1 MYYLYPIVY
10 KKVIYL
16 YCYIIK
22 GIKMKENSKLII
34 FVKQKRKLAQITQV
48 ELAEKADV
56 GLRFVRDLEQGKK
69 TLRMDTVNKVLQL
82 FGAEL
87 APVEITRNDE

>member
-1 MYYLYPIVY
+1 
-10 KKVIYL
+10 
-16 YCYIIK
+16 
-22 GIKMKENSKLII
+22 MKENSKLIS
-34 FVKQKRKLAQITQV
+34 FVKQKRKLAGITQV

-69 TLRMDTVNKVLQL
+69 TLRMDTVNKVLAL

-87 APVEITRNDE
+87 APVAKDQENE

>member
-1 MYYLYPIVY
+1 
-10 KKVIYL
+10 
-16 YCYIIK
+16 
-22 GIKMKENSKLII
+22 MKENSKLIS
-34 FVKQKRKLAQITQV
+34 FVKQKRKLADITQV

-69 TLRMDTVNKVLQL
+69 SLRMDTVNKVLAL

-87 APVEITRNDE
+87 APVAKDHENE

>member
-1 MYYLYPIVY
+1 
-10 KKVIYL
+10 
-16 YCYIIK
+16 
-22 GIKMKENSKLII
+22 MKEKSKLMV
-34 FVKQKRKLAQITQV
+34 FVKHKRKLADITQV

-69 TLRMDTVNKVLQL
+69 SLRMDTVNKVLAL

-87 APVEITRNDE
+87 APTEKDRSNE

>member
-1 MYYLYPIVY
+1 
-10 KKVIYL
+10 
-16 YCYIIK
+16 
-22 GIKMKENSKLII
+22 MKEKSKLMA
-34 FVKQKRKLAQITQV
+34 FVKQKRKLADITQV

-69 TLRMDTVNKVLQL
+69 SLRMDTVNKVLAL

-87 APVEITRNDE
+87 APIEKDKNNE

>member
-1 MYYLYPIVY
+1 
-10 KKVIYL
+10 
-16 YCYIIK
+16 
-22 GIKMKENSKLII
+22 MKEKSKLIT
-34 FVKQKRKLAQITQV
+34 FVKRKRKLADITQV

-69 TLRMDTVNKVLQL
+69 SLRMDTVNKVLAL

-87 APVEITRNDE
+87 APIEKERSNE

>member
-1 MYYLYPIVY
+1 MYP
-10 KKVIYL
+10 
-16 YCYIIK
+16 CIIK
-22 GIKMKENSKLII
+22 GIKMEEKSKLIT
-34 FVKQKRKLAQITQV
+34 FVKNKRKLADITQV

-69 TLRMDTVNKVLQL
+69 SLRMDTVNKVLAL

-87 APVEITRNDE
+87 APIEKDKNNE

>member
-1 MYYLYPIVY
+1 MYY
-10 KKVIYL
+10 
-16 YCYIIK
+16 CIIK
-22 GIKMKENSKLII
+22 GIKMKEKSKLMA
-34 FVKQKRKLAQITQV
+34 FVKQKRKLADITQV

-69 TLRMDTVNKVLQL
+69 SLQMDTVNKVLAL

-87 APVEITRNDE
+87 APLEKDKNNE

>member
-1 MYYLYPIVY
+1 MYH
-10 KKVIYL
+10 
-16 YCYIIK
+16 CIIK
-22 GIKMKENSKLII
+22 GIKMKEKSKLIT
-34 FVKQKRKLAQITQV
+34 FVKNKRKVADITQV

-69 TLRMDTVNKVLQL
+69 SLRMDTVNKVLAL

-87 APVEITRNDE
+87 APIEKDKNNE

>member
-1 MYYLYPIVY
+1 MEE
-10 KKVIYL
+10 K
-16 YCYIIK
+16 
-22 GIKMKENSKLII
+22 SKLIR
-34 FVKQKRKLAQITQV
+34 FVKNKRKLADITQV

-69 TLRMDTVNKVLQL
+69 SLRMDTVNKVLAL

-87 APVEITRNDE
+87 APIEKDKNNE

>member
-1 MYYLYPIVY
+1 
-10 KKVIYL
+10 
-16 YCYIIK
+16 
-22 GIKMKENSKLII
+22 MKEKSKLMV
-34 FVKQKRKLAQITQV
+34 FVKQKRKLADITQV

-69 TLRMDTVNKVLQL
+69 SLRMDTVNKVLAL

-87 APVEITRNDE
+87 APIEKDKNNE